1 MKRIIATLIALAL
14 VAGMAHAQDTTIV
27 PLKENALQ
35 GYLMFSGWSGDKF
48 ASLNGGV
55 KLGTIISL
63 DDSRKLFLRTGYA
76 SLNWGDGLIQSIE
89 VCPTLTW
96 YLGQK
101 WTFYALGG
109 LSGYVS
115 GDNSGLDAVGGFGCS
130 RRVWTSKMP
139 AVVPASL
146 DLFAE
151 AILTQSR
158 DQATGGTAQINVGIK
173 FGKAE

>member
-14 VAGMAHAQDTTIV
+14 ITGAVSAQVV

-48 ASLNGGV
+48 SNLNGGV

-101 WTFYALGG
+101 WVFYALGG
-109 LSGYVS
+109 LTGYVS
-115 GDNSGLDAVGGFGCS
+115 GDNTGLDAVGGFGCS
-130 RRVWTSKMP
+130 RRVWTSKMQ

-146 DLFAE
+146 DLFGE
-151 AILTQSR
+151 CILTQSR